1 MSDTRSRALRNRFVD
16 APGSLGERLR
26 LARWERFRR
35 CFPGIEN
42 MTVVD
47 LGGTADMWLRAP
59 LRAKHVHLINLEPH
73 PAELPDWITAENA
86 DVTDPAVA
94 AALDRHDLV
103 FSNSTIEHVGG
114 HSQRRLFAAAV
125 EQLAPLF
132 WVQTPYRYFPVEPH
146 FVAPGFQFL
155 PLAARAKLVRH
166 WPLTHSRPGTP
177 EEGMNAVI
185 NIELLTRAEMRYL
198 FPGAQ
203 LLSERVVGVTKSLIA
218 VRAETEPRAGSA
230 ATA

>member
-1 MSDTRSRALRNRFVD
+1 MPDTRNRTLRNRFVD
-16 APGSLGERLR
+16 APGSLGERMR

-35 CFPGIEN
+35 CFPGIED

-59 LRAKHVHLINLEPH
+59 LRARHVHVVNLAGP
-73 PAELPDWITAENA
+73 PADLPDWITAQTA

-94 AALDRHDLV
+94 AGLGRHDLV

-114 HSQRRLFAAAV
+114 HSQRRRFAAAV
-125 EQLAPLF
+125 ERLAPLH

-155 PLAARAKLVRH
+155 PLAARARLIRH
-166 WPLTHSRPGTP
+166 WPLTHSRPGTA
-177 EEGMNAVI
+177 EESMDAVI
-185 NIELLTRAEMRYL
+185 SIELLTRTEMRYL
-198 FPGAQ
+198 FPGSR
-203 LLSERVVGVTKSLIA
+203 LLGERVLGVTKSLIA
-218 VRAETEPRAGSA
+218 VRAETDPPAGPA